1 MENAVEKR
9 LKPFVREIP
18 IFWWTRRWV
27 DLRFVLRELTSV
39 CVAVYCLIFLF
50 YVRSV
55 LLGPEAYAAFIAQ
68 MKSPYMIIL
77 SIVLLPGLFFHSITW
92 FNLAPKAMVIKVG
105 TMRIPDMMIAAANY
119 TGWLVV
125 SVVLFWLFLN

>member
-1 MENAVEKR
+1 MENTVEKR

-55 LLGPEAYAAFIAQ
+55 LLGPEAYGAFIEQ
-68 MKSPYMIIL
+68 MNSPYMIIL